1 MEQTFESR
9 FLAARRAVIAARFQN
24 LNAMQLEGVLTTQG
38 PLLLLA
44 GAGSGKTTVLINRIA
59 NLIAFGEGSDSQ
71 EVPDY
76 VTEEDLTYLETY
88 LKTQDPAMQLQAE
101 RLCALRPA
109 APWSILAITFTNKA
123 ANELKSRLQALLGDY
138 AMEVWAMTFHAACCR
153 ILRREIDRL
162 DGYTGRFTIYDS
174 SDSERVMKD
183 ILRDFDLDEKAL
195 PPRLAL
201 SVISKAKDRRQDPAA
216 FSKHAGKSGDFRMDR
231 IAQLYEEY
239 DKRLHEANAL
249 DFDDIILKTVELLE
263 TFEDVRTYYQQ
274 KFHYVMID
282 EYQDTNQLQYQL
294 TSLLAGGYEN
304 ICVVG
309 DDDQSIYKF
318 RGATIENILSFEKQ
332 FKGTRVIRLEQNY
345 RSTQAILNAA
355 NAVIAHNRG
364 RKGKKLWTENAA
376 GDQITVYEASS
387 ETDEANFVTNRIIS
401 MSKGKNF
408 KDFAVLYRTNA
419 QSNAVENSFKRSGIP
434 YRIIGGTRFF
444 DRAEVKDMLAY
455 LCVINNRADELRL
468 QRIINNPPRGI
479 GGKTLEMAE
488 RQAAAAGV
496 PLYTVVS
503 DPYSYPSLE
512 KAAAKLMAFTV
523 IIEECGELLQKL
535 PLPDFYEE
543 VMTRTGY
550 LQMLEEKGDVES
562 RTRAE
567 NVRELKS
574 SILSYMENTETP
586 TLAGFLEEIALYTD
600 IEQYDPDADAVVMM
614 TMHAAKG
621 LEFPNVFLVG
631 LEEGLF
637 PSNRCMSEPEEL
649 EEEGDVE
656 SRTRAENVRELK
668 SSILSYMENTET
680 PTLAG
685 FLEEIALYT
694 DIEQYDPDADAVVM
708 MTMHA
713 AKGLEFPNVFLVG
726 LEEGLFPSN
735 RCMSEPEELEEER
748 RLCYVAITRAKQH
761 LVITYARQRML
772 YGRTTTNLP
781 SRFVDEL
788 PVESVKRIGAPKPS
802 YQQTEPRQYGSFGR
816 VSIYG
821 DSYNDFSQ
829 IPTRPK
835 PQKDYSVHTAPKPA
849 PKVSFAAGEMV
860 QHKAFGRGMI
870 LTVLTMGNDAL
881 LEIAFDGVGTKR
893 LMANTAAQHMK
904 KL

>member
-138 AMEVWAMTFHAACCR
+138 AMDVWAMTFHAACCR

-468 QRIINNPPRGI
+468 QRIINNPPRGRGRRPAVHGRLRPLQLPEPGK
-479 GGKTLEMAE
+479 GGCEAHGLHGHHRGMRGAAAE
-488 RQAAAAGV
+488 AAAAG
-496 PLYTVVS
+496 
-503 DPYSYPSLE
+503 
-512 KAAAKLMAFTV
+512 
-523 IIEECGELLQKL
+523 
-535 PLPDFYEE
+535 
-543 VMTRTGY
+543 
-550 LQMLEEKGDVES
+550 
-562 RTRAE
+562 
-567 NVRELKS
+567 
-574 SILSYMENTETP
+574 
-586 TLAGFLEEIALYTD
+586 FL
-600 IEQYDPDADAVVMM
+600 
-614 TMHAAKG
+614 
-621 LEFPNVFLVG
+621 
-631 LEEGLF
+631 
-637 PSNRCMSEPEEL
+637 
-649 EEEGDVE
+649 
-656 SRTRAENVRELK
+656 
-668 SSILSYMENTET
+668 
-680 PTLAG
+680 
-685 FLEEIALYT
+685 
-694 DIEQYDPDADAVVM
+694 
-708 MTMHA
+708 
-713 AKGLEFPNVFLVG
+713 
-726 LEEGLFPSN
+726 
-735 RCMSEPEELEEER
+735 
-748 RLCYVAITRAKQH
+748 
-761 LVITYARQRML
+761 
-772 YGRTTTNLP
+772 
-781 SRFVDEL
+781 
-788 PVESVKRIGAPKPS
+788 
-802 YQQTEPRQYGSFGR
+802 
-816 VSIYG
+816 
-821 DSYNDFSQ
+821 
-829 IPTRPK
+829 
-835 PQKDYSVHTAPKPA
+835 
-849 PKVSFAAGEMV
+849 
-860 QHKAFGRGMI
+860 
-870 LTVLTMGNDAL
+870 
-881 LEIAFDGVGTKR
+881 
-893 LMANTAAQHMK
+893 
-904 KL
+904 

>member
-1 MEQTFESR
+1 METTFESR
-9 FLAARRAVIAARFQN
+9 FLAARRAVIAARFEN
-24 LNAMQLEGVLTTQG
+24 LNDMQREGVLTTQG

-59 NLIAFGEGSDSQ
+59 NLIAFGEGADSS

-76 VTEEDLTYLETY
+76 ITEEDVTYLEEY
-88 LKTQDPAMQLQAE
+88 LKTRDPAMQPQAE

-138 AMEVWAMTFHAACCR
+138 AMDVWAMTFHSACCR
-153 ILRREIDRL
+153 ILRRDIDRL
-162 DGYTGRFTIYDS
+162 PGFTGSFTIYDS

-183 ILRDFDLDEKAL
+183 ILHDLDVDEKAL

-201 SVISKAKDRRQDPAA
+201 SVISKAKDKRQSPEAFEKSAA
-216 FSKHAGKSGDFRMDR
+216 RSGDYRMER
-231 IAQLYEEY
+231 IGQLYAEY

-263 TFEDVRTYYQQ
+263 QFEEVRTYYQK

-294 TSLLAGGYEN
+294 SSLLAGGYEN

-318 RGATIENILSFEKQ
+318 RGATIENILSFEKSYR
-332 FKGTRVIRLEQNY
+332 GTRVIRLEQNY
-345 RSTQAILNAA
+345 RSTQAILTAA

-364 RKGKKLWTENAA
+364 RKGKKLWTQNDA
-376 GDQITVYEASS
+376 GDRVTVYEAPS
-387 ETDEANFVTNRIIS
+387 ERDEADYVAGRIIA
-401 MSKGKNF
+401 MSKGRNF

-419 QSNAVENSFKRSGIP
+419 QSNAVEYSFKRNSIP

-479 GGKTLEMAE
+479 GAKTIEMAQ
-488 RQAAAAGV
+488 RQALSAGV
-496 PLYTVVS
+496 PLYTVIS

-512 KAAAKLMAFTV
+512 KAAGKLMAFTV
-523 IIEECGELLQKL
+523 LIEECAELLQTM
-535 PLPDFYEE
+535 PLTDFYEE
-543 VMTRTGY
+543 VMRRTGY

-574 SILSYMENTETP
+574 SIVSYMENTDTP

-631 LEEGLF
+631 FEEGLF
-637 PSNRCMSEPEEL
+637 PSNRSMNEP
-649 EEEGDVE
+649 D
-656 SRTRAENVRELK
+656 
-668 SSILSYMENTET
+668 
-680 PTLAG
+680 
-685 FLEEIALYT
+685 
-694 DIEQYDPDADAVVM
+694 
-708 MTMHA
+708 
-713 AKGLEFPNVFLVG
+713 
-726 LEEGLFPSN
+726 
-735 RCMSEPEELEEER
+735 ELEEER
-748 RLCYVAITRAKQH
+748 RLCYVAITRAKKT
-761 LVITYARQRML
+761 LTISYARQRML

-788 PVESVKRIGAPKPS
+788 PEEVVKRAGSPRPAW
-802 YQQTEPRQYGSFGR
+802 QQQQPPERRYGSFGR

-821 DSYNDFSQ
+821 DEYNDFSQ
-829 IPTRPK
+829 VPARKK
-835 PQKDYSVHTAPKPA
+835 PQKDYSIHTASKAA
-849 PKVSFAAGEMV
+849 PKQSFAAGEMV

-870 LTVLTMGNDAL
+870 LTVLPMGNDAL

-893 LMANTAAQHMK
+893 LMANTAGQHMK

>member
-1 MEQTFESR
+1 MEQTFEAR
-9 FLAARRAVIAARFQN
+9 FLSVRRAVIAARFQN
-24 LNAMQLEGVLTTQG
+24 LNEMQREGVLTTQG

-59 NLIAFGEGSDSQ
+59 NLIAFGEGSDSN
-71 EVPDY
+71 EIPEYIAEADV
-76 VTEEDLTYLETY
+76 TYLEDY
-88 LKTQDPAMQLQAE
+88 LKTRDPAMQQQAE

-123 ANELKSRLQALLGDY
+123 ANELKARLQALLGDY
-138 AMEVWAMTFHAACCR
+138 AMDVWAMTFHAACCR

-162 DGYTGRFTIYDS
+162 DGYTGRFTIYDT

-183 ILRDFDLDEKAL
+183 ILKDFGLDEKSL

-201 SVISKAKDRRQDPAA
+201 SVISKAKDKRQGPEQ
-216 FSKHAGKSGDFRMDR
+216 FSKHAGKSGDYRMDR
-231 IAQLYEEY
+231 IAQLYAEY
-239 DKRLHEANAL
+239 EKRLHEANAL

-263 TFEDVRTYYQQ
+263 QFEDVRTYYQR

-294 TSLLAGGYEN
+294 TALLAGGYEN

-332 FKGTRVIRLEQNY
+332 FKGARVIRLEQNY

-355 NAVIAHNRG
+355 NAVISHNRG
-364 RKGKKLWTENAA
+364 RKGKKLWTQNAA
-376 GDQITVYEASS
+376 GDRITVYEAAS
-387 ETDEANFVTNRIIS
+387 ESDEANYISSRIIS

-419 QSNAVENSFKRSGIP
+419 QSNAVENAFKRSGIP

-479 GGKTLEMAE
+479 GGKTLEMAQ

-512 KAAAKLMAFTV
+512 KSAAKLMAFTV
-523 IIEECGELLQKL
+523 VIEECAELLTTL
-535 PLPDFYEE
+535 SLPDFYEE
-543 VMTRTGY
+543 VMLRTGY
-550 LQMLEEKGDVES
+550 LKMLEEKDDVEA

-574 SILSYMENTETP
+574 SILAYMENTDTP

-621 LEFPNVFLVG
+621 LEFPHVYLVG
-631 LEEGLF
+631 FEEGLF
-637 PSNRCMSEPEEL
+637 PGNRCLGDPEE
-649 EEEGDVE
+649 
-656 SRTRAENVRELK
+656 
-668 SSILSYMENTET
+668 M
-680 PTLAG
+680 
-685 FLEEIALYT
+685 
-694 DIEQYDPDADAVVM
+694 
-708 MTMHA
+708 
-713 AKGLEFPNVFLVG
+713 
-726 LEEGLFPSN
+726 
-735 RCMSEPEELEEER
+735 EEER
-748 RLCYVAITRAKQH
+748 RLCYVAITRAKQT
-761 LVITYARQRML
+761 LNISYARQRML
-772 YGRTTTNLP
+772 YGRTTTNIA

-788 PVESVKRIGAPKPS
+788 PEEFVEKRGGFKPRPERSYDEVSQVGGYGGGYSGQKQRAPRP
-802 YQQTEPRQYGSFGR
+802 PR
-816 VSIYG
+816 
-821 DSYNDFSQ
+821 
-829 IPTRPK
+829 
-835 PQKDYSVHTAPKPA
+835 KDYSSLTGAAPKQA
-849 PKVSFAAGEMV
+849 NIQFAKGDMI
-860 QHKAFGRGMI
+860 QHKAFGRGMV
-870 LTVLTMGNDAL
+870 LTVLPMGNDAL
-881 LEIAFDGVGTKR
+881 LEIAFDGIGTKR
-893 LMANTAAQHMK
+893 LMANTASQHMT

>member
-1 MEQTFESR
+1 MEDVFEAR
-9 FLAARRAVIAARFQN
+9 FLAARRAAIAARFQN
-24 LNAMQLEGVLTTQG
+24 LNDMQKQGVLTTQG

-59 NLIAFGEGSDSQ
+59 NLIAFGEGSDSN
-71 EVPDY
+71 EIPDGI
-76 VTEEDLTYLETY
+76 TPEDVSYLETY
-88 LKTQDPAMQLQAE
+88 LKTHDPAMQPRAE

-123 ANELKSRLQALLGDY
+123 ANELKARLQALLGDY
-138 AMEVWAMTFHAACCR
+138 AMDVWAMTFHAACCR

-183 ILRDFDLDEKAL
+183 ILRDAGLDEKTL

-201 SVISKAKDRRQDPAA
+201 SVISKAKDKRQKPDSFAR
-216 FSKHAGKSGDFRMDR
+216 HAGRSGDYRMER
-231 IAQLYEEY
+231 IAQLYAEY
-239 DKRLHEANAL
+239 EKRLHEANAL

-263 TFEDVRTYYQQ
+263 TFEDVRTQYQQ

-376 GDQITVYEASS
+376 GDRITVYEAAS
-387 ETDEANFVTNRIIS
+387 ETDEANYISSRIIS
-401 MSKGKNF
+401 MSGGKSF
-408 KDFAVLYRTNA
+408 RDFAVLYRTNA
-419 QSNAVENSFKRSGIP
+419 QSNAVENAFKRSGIP

-479 GGKTLEMAE
+479 GGKTLEMAQ

-496 PLYTVVS
+496 PLYTVIS
-503 DPYSYPSLE
+503 NPRSYPSLE
-512 KAAAKLMAFTV
+512 KSAAKLQAFTEL
-523 IIEECGELLQKL
+523 IESCAALLSTL
-535 PLPDFYEE
+535 SLPDFYEE
-543 VMTRTGY
+543 VMNRTGY
-550 LQMLEEKGDVES
+550 LQMLEEKADVES

-574 SILSYMENTETP
+574 SILTYMENTDTP

-621 LEFPNVFLVG
+621 LEFPNVFLTG
-631 LEEGLF
+631 FEEGLF
-637 PSNRCMSEPEEL
+637 PSNRCL
-649 EEEGDVE
+649 
-656 SRTRAENVRELK
+656 N
-668 SSILSYMENTET
+668 
-680 PTLAG
+680 
-685 FLEEIALYT
+685 
-694 DIEQYDPDADAVVM
+694 
-708 MTMHA
+708 
-713 AKGLEFPNVFLVG
+713 
-726 LEEGLFPSN
+726 
-735 RCMSEPEELEEER
+735 EPEELEEER
-748 RLCYVAITRAKQH
+748 RLCYVAITRAKQN
-761 LVITYARQRML
+761 LVISYARQRML

-781 SRFVDEL
+781 SRFIDEL
-788 PVESVKRIGAPKPS
+788 PADCVKRIGSQRPS
-802 YQQTEPRQYGSFGR
+802 YAQQEPRQYGSFGR

-821 DSYNDFSQ
+821 DPYNDFSQ
-829 IPTRPK
+829 IPVRPK
-835 PQKDYSVHTAPKPA
+835 PQKDYSVHTQSKPA
-849 PKVSFAAGEMV
+849 PKLSFAAGEMV

-870 LTVLTMGNDAL
+870 LTVLPMGSDAL

-893 LMANTAAQHMK
+893 LMANTASQHMK

>member
-1 MEQTFESR
+1 METTFASR
-9 FLAARRAVIAARFQN
+9 FLSARRAVIAARFEN
-24 LNAMQLEGVLTTQG
+24 LNDMQREGVLTTQG

-59 NLIAFGEGSDSQ
+59 NLIAFGEGADSD
-71 EVPDY
+71 EIPDY
-76 VTEEDLTYLETY
+76 ITEEDVTYLEEY
-88 LKTQDPAMQLQAE
+88 LKTRDPAMQPQAE

-109 APWSILAITFTNKA
+109 VPWSILAITFTNKA

-138 AMEVWAMTFHAACCR
+138 AMDVWAMTFHSACCR
-153 ILRREIDRL
+153 ILRRDIDRL
-162 DGYTGRFTIYDS
+162 PGFTGSFTIYDS
-174 SDSERVMKD
+174 GDSERVMKD
-183 ILRDFDLDEKAL
+183 ILHDLDVDEKAL

-201 SVISKAKDRRQDPAA
+201 SVISKAKDKRQSPEAFEKSAA
-216 FSKHAGKSGDFRMDR
+216 RSGDYRMER
-231 IAQLYEEY
+231 IGQLYAEY

-263 TFEDVRTYYQQ
+263 QFEEVRTYYQK

-294 TSLLAGGYEN
+294 SSLLAGGYEN

-318 RGATIENILSFEKQ
+318 RGATIENILSFEKSYR
-332 FKGTRVIRLEQNY
+332 GTRVIRLEQNY
-345 RSTQAILNAA
+345 RSTQAILTAA

-364 RKGKKLWTENAA
+364 RKGKKLWTQNDA
-376 GDQITVYEASS
+376 GDRVTVYEAPN
-387 ETDEANFVTNRIIS
+387 ERDEADYVAGRIIA
-401 MSKGKNF
+401 MSKGRNF

-419 QSNAVENSFKRSGIP
+419 QSNAVEYSFKRNSIP

-479 GGKTLEMAE
+479 GAKTIEMAE
-488 RQAAAAGV
+488 RQALSAGV
-496 PLYTVVS
+496 PLYTVIS

-512 KAAAKLMAFTV
+512 KAAGKLMAFTV
-523 IIEECGELLQKL
+523 LIEECAELLQTM
-535 PLPDFYEE
+535 PLTDFYEE
-543 VMTRTGY
+543 VMRRTGY

-574 SILSYMENTETP
+574 SIVSYMENTDTP

-631 LEEGLF
+631 FEEGLF
-637 PSNRCMSEPEEL
+637 PSNRSMNEP
-649 EEEGDVE
+649 D
-656 SRTRAENVRELK
+656 
-668 SSILSYMENTET
+668 
-680 PTLAG
+680 
-685 FLEEIALYT
+685 
-694 DIEQYDPDADAVVM
+694 
-708 MTMHA
+708 
-713 AKGLEFPNVFLVG
+713 
-726 LEEGLFPSN
+726 
-735 RCMSEPEELEEER
+735 ELEEER
-748 RLCYVAITRAKQH
+748 RLCYVAITRAKKT
-761 LVITYARQRML
+761 LTISYARQRML

-788 PVESVKRIGAPKPS
+788 PEEVVKRAGSPRPVW
-802 YQQTEPRQYGSFGR
+802 QQQQQPERRYGSFGR

-821 DSYNDFSQ
+821 DEYNDFSQ
-829 IPTRPK
+829 VPARKK
-835 PQKDYSVHTAPKPA
+835 PQKDYSIHTASKAA
-849 PKVSFAAGEMV
+849 PKQSFAAGEMV

-870 LTVLTMGNDAL
+870 LTVLPMGNDAL

-893 LMANTAAQHMK
+893 LMANTAGQHMK